1 MTVIEYGEENTDVI
15 ILLHGGGLSWWN
27 YKEEAELLQE
37 RFHIV
42 IPVLDGHADSDK
54 DFISIENNATEI
66 ISYIDENFGGS
77 VLLIGG
83 LSLGGQILVDILSQR
98 EDICKYAIIESAL
111 VIPMKFT
118 YSLIKP
124 TFNMSFGLVKNKWF
138 SRLQFWS
145 LKIKNELYDLYYKDT
160 CKISK
165 ENMISFLKANS
176 SYSIKSEL
184 SKNKAKV
191 AIFVGEKEQQKM
203 KKSAEI
209 INKMIKQST
218 LTILKDSY
226 HGEFSINN
234 AKNYV
239 DSIYSL
245 IG

>member
-1 MTVIEYGEENTDVI
+1 MTVIEYGVENKDVI

-54 DFISIENNATEI
+54 DFISIEYNAKEI
-66 ISYIDENFGGS
+66 ISYIDDNFGGT

-83 LSLGGQILVDILSQR
+83 LSLGGQVLVDILSQR

-118 YSLIKP
+118 YCMIKP
-124 TFNMSFGLVKNKWF
+124 TFSISYDLIKRKWF
-138 SRLQFWS
+138 SKLQFS
-145 LKIKNELYDLYYKDT
+145 FLRIKDDLFNAYYRDT

-165 ENMISFLKANS
+165 ENMITFLKANS
-176 SYSIKSEL
+176 SYSIKSDL
-184 SKNKAKV
+184 SKNKAEV
-191 AIFVGEKEQQKM
+191 AIFVGEKEQRKM
-203 KKSAEI
+203 KKSAERI
-209 INKMIKQST
+209 SKMIKNST
-218 LTILKDSY
+218 ITVLKNSY

-234 AKNYV
+234 AKDYV

-245 IG
+245 VG